1 MANVI
6 IDQAALLHN
15 FQVVQ
20 ALASTAKLV
29 AVLKADA
36 YGHGLLKVAQLLKAA
51 DVIAV
56 ARLDEALMLR
66 QSGVSSR
73 LLVLSGH
80 EDAASL
86 ALFSNYQIDSV
97 LHHRS
102 QLDALQAARLKQPIR
117 IWLKINTGMNRL
129 GVAPTDASVIA
140 EALATCPQVQ
150 QPVIWMSHLAN
161 AENRQHP
168 LNQKQRQCF
177 SDTVPEGVPRSLL
190 NSAGVLHYPADRF
203 DWVRVGLMLYGVS
216 PVIDQT
222 TASLGLRPAMS
233 LQARL
238 IDQKPLQ
245 AGDVVGYGSIW
256 EASEPTVMGVVNIGY
271 GDGLPREYK
280 PGWVCMVHGVPC
292 PVIGRVSMDLLT
304 LDLKPLMNANVT
316 SKVGDMVELWGK
328 SLSVS
333 SVADMLNT
341 IPYTL
346 LSRLTPRVTH
356 TYI

>member
-1 MANVI
+1 MANVT

-15 FQVVQ
+15 FQVVR
-20 ALASTAKLV
+20 ALSSTAKV
-29 AVLKADA
+29 MAVLKADA
-36 YGHGLLKVAQLLKAA
+36 YGHGLLKVAQLLTAA

-66 QSGVSSR
+66 EAGVWSR

-80 EDAASL
+80 EDATALSL
-86 ALFSNYQIDSV
+86 FAKHKLESV
-97 LHHRS
+97 VHHTS
-102 QLDALQAARLKQPIR
+102 QLDALKVARLPQPIQV
-117 IWLKINTGMNRL
+117 WLKINTGMNRL
-129 GVAPTDASVIA
+129 GVAPADAGVIA
-140 EALATCPQVQ
+140 DALAACPQVR
-150 QPVIWMSHLAN
+150 QPVVWMSHLAN
-161 AENRQHP
+161 AENIAHP
-168 LNQKQRQCF
+168 LNQRQRQCF
-177 SDTVPEGVPRSLL
+177 LDTVPAGVPRSLL
-190 NSAGVLHYPADRF
+190 NSAGLLHYPADRF

-216 PVIDQT
+216 PVSDQSAT
-222 TASLGLRPAMS
+222 SLGLMPAMS

-238 IDQKPLQ
+238 IDQKLLQ

-256 EASEPTVMGVVNIGY
+256 QAPEPMLMGVANIGY

-280 PGWVCMVHGVPC
+280 PGWMCLVCGVLC

-304 LDLKPLMNANVT
+304 LDLRPLAAANVT
-316 SKVGDMVELWGK
+316 SKIGDVVELWGK

-333 SVADMLNT
+333 TVAAMLDT

-346 LSRLTPRVTH
+346 LTRLTPRVTH

>member
-1 MANVI
+1 MANVT

-15 FQVVQ
+15 FQVVR
-20 ALASTAKLV
+20 ALASTAQV
-29 AVLKADA
+29 MAVLKADA
-36 YGHGLLKVAQLLKAA
+36 YGHGLLKVAQLLTAA

-66 QSGVSSR
+66 KSGVSSR

-86 ALFSNYQIDSV
+86 ALFAKHNIDSV
-97 LHHRS
+97 LHHAS
-102 QLDALQAARLKQPIR
+102 QLDVLQATRLNQPIQ
-117 IWLKINTGMNRL
+117 IWLKVNTGMNRL
-129 GVAPTDASVIA
+129 GVAPADARAIA
-140 EALATCPQVQ
+140 DALAACPQVR
-150 QPVIWMSHLAN
+150 QPVVWMSHLAN
-161 AENRQHP
+161 AENAAHP

-177 SDTVPEGVPRSLL
+177 LDTAPADAPRSLL
-190 NSAGVLHYPADRF
+190 NSAGLLHYPAERF

-216 PVIDQT
+216 PVSDQS
-222 TASLGLRPAMS
+222 AVSLDLLPAMS
-233 LQARL
+233 LQAKL

-256 EASEPTVMGVVNIGY
+256 QAPEAMLMGVVNIGY

-280 PGWVCMVHGVPC
+280 PGWMCLVCGVLC

-304 LDLKPLMNANVT
+304 LDLRPLVAANVT
-316 SKVGDMVELWGK
+316 AKIGDVVELWGK

-333 SVADMLNT
+333 TVAGMLDT

-346 LSRLTPRVTH
+346 LTRLTPRVRH
-356 TYI
+356 AYI